1 MKFAVMCLS
10 LFHTSLEPF
19 LRMLVI
25 EDLLLPLLPVYIVSH
40 MQLLLQLRAF
50 LLLSLLLLMSMLLPV
65 FAVAY
70 FREGC

>member
-25 EDLLLPLLPVYIVSH
+25 EDLLLPLLPLCIVSH

-50 LLLSLLLLMSMLLPV
+50 LLLSLLLLMSMLLPG
-65 FAVAY
+65 FAVVY